1 VVGAVDAPVIVAG
14 SMNSEGRIRS
24 LADAGVWGF
33 TVGSAIF
40 EGRFARGS
48 SLREQVQAV
57 LAASRPVE
65 S

>member
-1 VVGAVDAPVIVAG
+1 
-14 SMNSEGRIRS
+14 MNSEERIRS

-40 EGRFARGS
+40 EGKFARGA

-57 LAASRPVE
+57 LAASRPVA